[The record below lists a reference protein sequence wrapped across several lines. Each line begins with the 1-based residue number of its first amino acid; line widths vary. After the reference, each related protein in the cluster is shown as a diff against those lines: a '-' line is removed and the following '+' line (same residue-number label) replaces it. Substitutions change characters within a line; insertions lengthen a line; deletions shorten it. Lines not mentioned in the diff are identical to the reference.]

1 MKNAFKRL
9 LLGVLMLAAGIMG
22 TVAAADRALG
32 GDAQVPAQRQYASMS
47 ECYYLRDWNGYIAVF
62 RGEAE
67 VPEELTDIKTDTL
80 NTVDREKLSNGI
92 RAEGRLELASLLED
106 LGS

>member
-1 MKNAFKRL
+1 MKNVFKRL
-9 LLGVLMLAAGIMG
+9 LLGVLVLAAGIIG
-22 TVAAADRALG
+22 TAAAADRALG
-32 GDAQVPAQRQYASMS
+32 GDEPPVQRQYASVS
-47 ECYYLRDWNGYIAVF
+47 ECYYLRDWQGYIAVF

>member
-9 LLGVLMLAAGIMG
+9 LLGFLVLAAGIMG
-22 TVAAADRALG
+22 TAAVADRAANV
-32 GDAQVPAQRQYASMS
+32 DTQPPTERQYASAS
-47 ECYYLRDWNGYIAVF
+47 ECYYLRDWQGYIAVF

-67 VPEELTDIKTDTL
+67 TPEELTDIKTDTL
-80 NTVDREKLSNGI
+80 NTVDREKLSTGI
-92 RAEGRLELASLLED
+92 RAEGRLELVSLLED

>member
-9 LLGVLMLAAGIMG
+9 LLGVLVLTAGIMG
-22 TVAAADRALG
+22 TAAATDRTLG
-32 GDAQVPAQRQYASMS
+32 GDAPPVQRQYASVS
-47 ECYYLRDWNGYIAVF
+47 ECYYLRDWQGYIAVF